1 MLLLDLGVFNKKAHE
16 IKTREA
22 LIWSAVWIG
31 CAGIFTALI
40 YQWLGHEKAWQFAT
54 AYVIEKSL
62 SIDNLF
68 VFILIFTYFKIGK
81 VYQHKILFWW
91 ILGALIMRAIFIYLG
106 VQVLEMFHWVMYV
119 FGAFL
124 IVSAVKMLFEGKE
137 EIEFERK
144 LIVRMLKKIMPISKI
159 KDTHSFFVT
168 ENGKRAATSLFVALL
183 IIEMTDLVFAIDS
196 IPAVLAISQDMFIV
210 YTSNIFAILGL
221 RSLYFALSGVMGKFS
236 YLRYGLAA
244 VLAFVGIKMLISGY
258 YHFPIGLSLGII
270 IGCITLSIIATY
282 IFPTKN
288 NEIEDLL

>member
-1 MLLLDLGVFNKKAHE
+1 
-16 IKTREA
+16 
-22 LIWSAVWIG
+22 
-31 CAGIFTALI
+31 
-40 YQWLGHEKAWQFAT
+40 
-54 AYVIEKSL
+54 
-62 SIDNLF
+62 
-68 VFILIFTYFKIGK
+68 
-81 VYQHKILFWW
+81 
-91 ILGALIMRAIFIYLG
+91 MRAIFIYLG

-159 KDTHSFFVT
+159 KDTDSFFVT

-270 IGCITLSIIATY
+270 IGCITLSIVATY

>member
-1 MLLLDLGVFNKKAHE
+1 
-16 IKTREA
+16 
-22 LIWSAVWIG
+22 
-31 CAGIFTALI
+31 
-40 YQWLGHEKAWQFAT
+40 
-54 AYVIEKSL
+54 
-62 SIDNLF
+62 
-68 VFILIFTYFKIGK
+68 
-81 VYQHKILFWW
+81 
-91 ILGALIMRAIFIYLG
+91 MRAIFIYLG

-124 IVSAVKMLFEGKE
+124 IVSAVKMIFEGKE

-144 LIVRMLKKIMPISKI
+144 LIVRMLKRIMPISKA

-168 ENGKRAATSLFVALL
+168 ENGKKAATSLFVALL

-244 VLAFVGIKMLISGY
+244 VLAFVGTKMLISGY
-258 YHFPIGLSLGII
+258 YHFPIGVSLSII
-270 IGCITLSIIATY
+270 VGCITLSILATY
-282 IFPTKN
+282 IFPTKHDK
-288 NEIEDLL
+288 IEDLL